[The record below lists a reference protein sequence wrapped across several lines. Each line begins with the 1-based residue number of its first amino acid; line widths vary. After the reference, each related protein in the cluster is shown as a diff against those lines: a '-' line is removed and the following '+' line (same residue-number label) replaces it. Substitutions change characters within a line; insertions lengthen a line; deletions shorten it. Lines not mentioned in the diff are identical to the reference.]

1 MLETFRT
8 VSLGT
13 SVNTSKG
20 KGRGTLCSGPC
31 APVTEHTPPYIT
43 WGERRSLHTLHHAE
57 LAPYGSFGVRFVVD
71 VNVVVAGV
79 LPYGRAQRT
88 RYRLAAAGGGPGQVE
103 AGLVRGH
110 DYGAGLPLGAF
121 VDVGR
126 RGGLY
131 APDRERIAH
140 LRFVDLDHGIPVAV
154 GVARSR
160 HRRRQVRH
168 QRSERPWSSARRGGC
183 FPCCTFSPACCFAS
197 CASFPT
203 FCFASLAFF
212 SACCCACCAFFSTF
226 RFASCAFCFASCALS
241 STCCFASFTF
251 CCAPP
256 AHPVRP
262 NTETTATIAA
272 AMRIRNLLFVLLF
285 SFDF

>member
-88 RYRLAAAGGGPGQVE
+88 RYRLAAAGSGPGQVE

-110 DYGAGLPLGAF
+110 DYGAGLPLGAL
-121 VDVGR
+121 VDVGH

-131 APDRERIAH
+131 AHDRERVAH

-160 HRRRQVRH
+160 YRRRQFRIE
-168 QRSERPWSSARRGGC
+168 RSERLRSSGRWEGDHHRCREHRQEHRGQQSSGLQ
-183 FPCCTFSPACCFAS
+183 SRHS
-197 CASFPT
+197 SFR
-203 FCFASLAFF
+203 S
-212 SACCCACCAFFSTF
+212 
-226 RFASCAFCFASCALS
+226 LS
-241 STCCFASFTF
+241 SLL
-251 CCAPP
+251 
-256 AHPVRP
+256 VRGAGL
-262 NTETTATIAA
+262 TLIMALRLA
-272 AMRIRNLLFVLLF
+272 
-285 SFDF
+285 